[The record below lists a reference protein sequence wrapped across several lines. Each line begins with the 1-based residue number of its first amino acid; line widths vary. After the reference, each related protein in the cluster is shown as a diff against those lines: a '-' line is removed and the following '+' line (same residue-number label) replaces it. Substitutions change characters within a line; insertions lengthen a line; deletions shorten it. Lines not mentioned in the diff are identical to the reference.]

1 MTIEIKSLYDAGL
14 DITNLKTKQKK
25 YVCLWGG
32 ACVVCDGGKRVEGFV
47 DLKNNVTHI
56 ELQWH
61 MFNQD
66 CFKIPTELDGSME
79 QCIETK
85 F

>member
-1 MTIEIKSLYDAGL
+1 MC
-14 DITNLKTKQKK
+14 
-25 YVCLWGG
+25 VCGVGCVLCVMGG
-32 ACVVCDGGKRVEGFV
+32 GERVEGFV